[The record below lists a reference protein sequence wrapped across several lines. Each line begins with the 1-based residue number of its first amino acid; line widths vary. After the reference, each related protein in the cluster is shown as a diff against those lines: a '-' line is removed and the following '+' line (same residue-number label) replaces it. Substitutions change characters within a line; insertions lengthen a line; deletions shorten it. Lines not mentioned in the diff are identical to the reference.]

1 MARDKLREGIG
12 LVAPID
18 DWYHPINECRRRGAL
33 SPSTARPRD
42 ELDPRR
48 DPEFD
53 RLVFS
58 GTIRQA
64 RPGYFYLHGVPEDT
78 EGRLL
83 LHHPLTRLLLVAA
96 LSLVLWRVVQHFIE

>member
-1 MARDKLREGIG
+1 MG
-12 LVAPID
+12 PIH

-33 SPSTARPRD
+33 SPQTARPRD
-42 ELDPRR
+42 ELDPQR

-53 RLVFS
+53 RLVFT
-58 GTIRQA
+58 GTIREA

-78 EGRLL
+78 EGRRF

-96 LSLVLWRVVQHFIE
+96 LSLALWRVAERLLK